1 MNRIIV
7 AKQLAK
13 QKANNPTENK
23 LPTSVVKPEII
34 ESKPTNNQMLVPSGP
49 YSYTLFFEDKGYPH
63 SVNITKLY
71 FRYSIQNLKQ
81 EKIIYLSTGHSFA
94 ESKYK
99 TNFNTEL
106 ISTPKIH
113 DIFTISDK
121 NIFYSLD
128 NGFDDFCLIHF
139 DNKNLLRDNFLQIK
153 NELYPVKSVCRNMN
167 IKFLENELLLKN
179 GHNTG
184 ESYSKAIINF
194 ETDAYLTTKNNKN
207 TYYSFKINGQVVLI
221 SSKFPSGIVVK
232 GISSSLSQYNNE
244 PVTQSKIN
252 EIFEYYFLSI
262 LKEFKHHELFQNIEI
277 EPDIKKYWTN
287 YKLNNCLSIVTL
299 MGDSGAG
306 FFRMLDKNDLEFV
319 GINIGSCPM
328 IILSESNIKN
338 NSNKLLWDE
347 SIGKLRLGKYIIDEI
362 HRGSQLLPIN
372 QIEELINRN
381 LPMSIRVNE
390 ITV

>member
-1 MNRIIV
+1 M
-7 AKQLAK
+7 
-13 QKANNPTENK
+13 
-23 LPTSVVKPEII
+23 
-34 ESKPTNNQMLVPSGP
+34 
-49 YSYTLFFEDKGYPH
+49 
-63 SVNITKLY
+63 
-71 FRYSIQNLKQ
+71 
-81 EKIIYLSTGHSFA
+81 
-94 ESKYK
+94 
-99 TNFNTEL
+99 L
-106 ISTPKIH
+106 ISI
-113 DIFTISDK
+113 
-121 NIFYSLD
+121 
-128 NGFDDFCLIHF
+128 
-139 DNKNLLRDNFLQIK
+139 
-153 NELYPVKSVCRNMN
+153 
-167 IKFLENELLLKN
+167 
-179 GHNTG
+179 
-184 ESYSKAIINF
+184 
-194 ETDAYLTTKNNKN
+194 
-207 TYYSFKINGQVVLI
+207 
-221 SSKFPSGIVVK
+221 KFPSGIVVK